1 MNKVSH
7 ILNLNVSTLNV
18 STTQADT
25 IDTNQLCSYTARFVK
40 SICVGESDSYFGEL
54 QAPEMTSASLLNAS
68 FMNTS
73 LMNCYCANA
82 QIDTC
87 SVRSMNCNKAV
98 ITDLSSP
105 VLDKINASLSSI
117 LTNDA
122 STDST
127 LNGVING
134 SNCSFVH
141 AFVHSADITELNA
154 PIITTVNN
162 TVNDLSACVMSLS
175 QNYWTTRENLQNV
188 ISGSFINACITNAS
202 LVNLSSDVVR
212 CNSGTIHTLS
222 CDSLTVTNTVYEN
235 IDIVQNASTDNCC
248 ITNASIQYGHV
259 VNFNVNNVV
268 YTYAI
273 GSNCSVLQASIM
285 SACFLNASISNI
297 NVTSGNVSVNN
308 VCITNASINNINVM
322 SGNVSVNN
330 VCITNASIS
339 NINVMSGNVSVNN
352 VCITNASISN
362 INVTSGNVSV
372 NNVCI
377 TNASINNINV
387 TSGNVSVNNVCIT
400 NASVNN
406 ACLLNASISN
416 INVTSG
422 NVSVNNA
429 CISNISCI
437 SGCITSIC
445 HINACITNASIIN
458 ININSGNASLS
469 NACITNASVININ
482 INNGNA
488 SLSNACITNLSC
500 VTACITNISHVS
512 ACITNISCVTAC
524 ITNISHVSACITNL
538 SCLTACITS
547 ISHINACITNL
558 SCINAFMSTATLTGN
573 IYAYNGYYVGNV
585 FTGYSDDRLKIRDG
599 DISDCLAKLKSLS
612 TFKYYPNTSVCK
624 LLDVY
629 SSKDLDIGMS
639 AQEVQVYFP
648 EVVSRAPC
656 DVQVNESTGELIS
669 KTGQDFLTIRYERLT
684 PIIIQAIKELL
695 DLYETKNSRIGD
707 VVSSTTLNE
716 DIDITSDI
724 GINLTRITLTPGT
737 YCVLGVIKL
746 CSSSDSVINYT
757 SLQISSLVTENT
769 EYMKDESIC
778 VSNCCTQNSTDSI
791 MQVNGILNVTTL
803 STYYLGTFISFTG
816 ESLFV
821 SSSNTYIRAVKIA

>member
-1 MNKVSH
+1 M
-7 ILNLNVSTLNV
+7 
-18 STTQADT
+18 
-25 IDTNQLCSYTARFVK
+25 
-40 SICVGESDSYFGEL
+40 
-54 QAPEMTSASLLNAS
+54 
-68 FMNTS
+68 
-73 LMNCYCANA
+73 
-82 QIDTC
+82 
-87 SVRSMNCNKAV
+87 
-98 ITDLSSP
+98 
-105 VLDKINASLSSI
+105 
-117 LTNDA
+117 
-122 STDST
+122 
-127 LNGVING
+127 
-134 SNCSFVH
+134 
-141 AFVHSADITELNA
+141 
-154 PIITTVNN
+154 
-162 TVNDLSACVMSLS
+162 
-175 QNYWTTRENLQNV
+175 
-188 ISGSFINACITNAS
+188 
-202 LVNLSSDVVR
+202 
-212 CNSGTIHTLS
+212 
-222 CDSLTVTNTVYEN
+222 
-235 IDIVQNASTDNCC
+235 
-248 ITNASIQYGHV
+248 
-259 VNFNVNNVV
+259 
-268 YTYAI
+268 
-273 GSNCSVLQASIM
+273 
-285 SACFLNASISNI
+285 
-297 NVTSGNVSVNN
+297 
-308 VCITNASINNINVM
+308 
-322 SGNVSVNN
+322 
-330 VCITNASIS
+330 
-339 NINVMSGNVSVNN
+339 
-352 VCITNASISN
+352 
-362 INVTSGNVSV
+362 
-372 NNVCI
+372 
-377 TNASINNINV
+377 
-387 TSGNVSVNNVCIT
+387 
-400 NASVNN
+400 NN

>member
-7 ILNLNVSTLNV
+7 ILNLNVSTLNA
-18 STTQADT
+18 STTLADT

-202 LVNLSSDVVR
+202 LVNLSSDVIC
-212 CNSGTIHTLS
+212 CNNGTIHTLS
-222 CDSLTVTNTVYEN
+222 CESLTVTNTVYEC
-235 IDIVQNASTDNCC
+235 IDIVQNASTNNCC
-248 ITNASIQYGHV
+248 ITNASIQFGHV
-259 VNFNVNNVV
+259 VNLNVNSIL
-268 YTYAI
+268 YTNAI
-273 GSNCSVLQASIM
+273 GSNCSVINASIL
-285 SACFLNASISNI
+285 SACLTNASISYI

-308 VCITNASINNINVM
+308 ACLTNAS
-322 SGNVSVNN
+322 VNN
-330 VCITNASIS
+330 ACILNASIS
-339 NINVMSGNVSVNN
+339 NV
-352 VCITNASISN
+352 
-362 INVTSGNVSV
+362 NVTSGNVSV
-372 NNVCI
+372 NNACI
-377 TNASINNINV
+377 MNASINNINV
-387 TSGNVSVNNVCIT
+387 TSGNVSVNN
-400 NASVNN
+400 
-406 ACLLNASISN
+406 ACLMNASISA
-416 INVTSG
+416 INVMSG
-422 NVSVNNA
+422 NVSVNNV

-488 SLSNACITNLSC
+488 SLSNACVTNLSC

-512 ACITNISCVTAC
+512 ACITNLSCVTAC

-624 LLDVY
+624 LLDVH
-629 SSKDLDIGMS
+629 SSNDLDIGMS

-656 DVQVNESTGELIS
+656 DVQVNETTGELIS

-684 PIIIQAIKELL
+684 PIIIQAIKELV

-716 DIDITSDI
+716 NINIKTDI

-737 YCVLGVIKL
+737 YCVLGVMKL
-746 CSSSDSVINYT
+746 CSSSNSVINYT

-778 VSNCCTQNSTDSI
+778 VSNCCTQNSNDSI